1 MGGNGRYERESVMS
15 VVTVFGGT
23 GFLGRRL
30 VGRLTQ
36 DGATVRVAVRHPER
50 VDAGTIPAGSGRIIP
65 VSADVRD
72 EASVASAIAGAEAVV
87 NVVSAYVE
95 KAGVTYTAVHV
106 QGAGNVARECERQS
120 VSRLVHVSG
129 IGADAGSHAPYIRA
143 RGEGEQAVRQVFPRA
158 TIIRPSV
165 MFAAD
170 DAFLRSLV
178 TIIRFTPVIP
188 LIAGGHTR
196 MRPIHVR
203 DVAEAI
209 RLCTR
214 DTATSGKVYELG
226 GPQSY
231 TLREMIEMIA
241 AKIGH
246 RPLFVPVPFSL
257 ARLIAGLAELF
268 PNAPLTVAQ
277 VDLLQHDNIP
287 ANLSGTGELAAKL
300 RHRKLEETIADL
312 PAV

>member
-1 MGGNGRYERESVMS
+1 MS

-23 GFLGRRL
+23 GFLGRRV

-50 VDAGTIPAGSGRIIP
+50 VDARAIPAGPGRIIP

-72 EASVASAIAGAEAVV
+72 EASVASAVASAEVVV

-95 KAGVTYTAVHV
+95 KAGVSYAAVHV

-120 VSRLVHVSG
+120 VNRLVHVSG

-143 RGEGEQAVRQVFPRA
+143 RGQGEQTVRQAFSGA

-178 TIIRFTPVIP
+178 TIIRSTPVIP
-188 LIAGGHTR
+188 LIAGGRTR
-196 MRPIHVR
+196 LQPIHVS

-214 DTATSGKVYELG
+214 DPATCGKVYELG
-226 GPQSY
+226 GPESY

-241 AKIGH
+241 ARMGR
-246 RPLFVPVPFSL
+246 RPLFIPVPISL

-277 VDLLQHDNIP
+277 VDLLEHDNIP

-300 RHRKLEETIADL
+300 MQRNLEETIADL